1 MADALTDEEIDAL
14 VKDGTLSPATAANM
28 KAGIQPKPSGPNYG
42 AAAAKMTAKFVNP
55 ATLGL
60 VDAGSGELME
70 PVPGLSS
77 PWQKAMATAATKAA
91 EDAVAKYHAATRQ
104 PTAAP
109 ALAPGQIAPNTIAP
123 GATFGPPKE
132 ARGAGAAPEAVSPD
146 LDAAMGKALP
156 KSSAVAPTAGGAGT
170 PKVAANLI
178 DPALLDALH
187 SSGELSPETAAKL
200 HEMNG
205 TESKVAKAEMKA
217 AKEDEKL
224 AATEK
229 AKAK

>member
-14 VKDGTLSPATAANM
+14 VKEGTLSPATAASM
-28 KAGIQPKPSGPNYG
+28 KAGVQPKPSGPNYG
-42 AAAAKMTAKFVNP
+42 TAAAKMTGA
-55 ATLGL
+55 
-60 VDAGSGELME
+60 ELME
-70 PVPGLSS
+70 PVPGMTS

-132 ARGAGAAPEAVSPD
+132 TRGAGAAPEAVSPD
-146 LDAAMGKALP
+146 LDATMGKALP
-156 KSSAVAPTAGGAGT
+156 KSSAVAGGAAT

-205 TESKVAKAEMKA
+205 TESKIEAKAEMKA

-224 AATEK
+224 AAAEK
-229 AKAK
+229 AK